1 MAKSPLVEILQLIE
15 KLVTLPPPP
24 HRYNNANTATAAK
37 YKEYENLRALLGGKA
52 LPHTS
57 KDQKRKRSAKEDAP
71 KTPSKRAAKTI
82 STPGQ
87 QKPQITLDNNPI
99 ENTPPAP
106 RPVMLGPTPQK
117 NGIFI
122 GIFDHLPAETPS
134 HERTALSEV
143 NINAPATPSKI
154 AATPE
159 FERSKYTRTPMSEGR
174 RFLLDQFV
182 TPRKRKQQEEEQE
195 RTPSSIAKRF
205 MTPAFFRQYTQP
217 LDTIS
222 EETPKPRP
230 LPGRRPFLKTLSS
243 MIKEIRDAEEEK
255 ADADL
260 DVLRDLEND
269 EKSGDPEAKEIS
281 NASFKEVETKPAD
294 LDRDGFKESD
304 VEAEINEINE
314 AEQAE
319 AEKSGIFKKIWK
331 KKGLKRQ
338 TKRINSAFTLSP
350 VYPFA
355 NM

>member
-1 MAKSPLVEILQLIE
+1 
-15 KLVTLPPPP
+15 
-24 HRYNNANTATAAK
+24 
-37 YKEYENLRALLGGKA
+37 
-52 LPHTS
+52 
-57 KDQKRKRSAKEDAP
+57 
-71 KTPSKRAAKTI
+71 
-82 STPGQ
+82 
-87 QKPQITLDNNPI
+87 
-99 ENTPPAP
+99 
-106 RPVMLGPTPQK
+106 MLGPTPQK

-159 FERSKYTRTPMSEGR
+159 FERSKFSRTPMSEGR

-182 TPRKRKQQEEEQE
+182 TPRKRKRQEEEQD

-217 LDTIS
+217 LETV
-222 EETPKPRP
+222 EEEESPKSRP

-260 DVLRDLEND
+260 DVLHELEDD
-269 EKSGDPEAKEIS
+269 ERSGAVEAKKIS
-281 NASFKEVETKPAD
+281 KTSSKTDIDTKPSD
-294 LDRDGFKESD
+294 LDRDGFRESD
-304 VEAEINEINE
+304 VGAELNEINE

-319 AEKSGIFKKIWK
+319 AEKSGIVKKIWK

-338 TKRINSAFTLSP
+338 TRRVNSTLQLPSP
-350 VYPFA
+350 CDFA
-355 NM
+355 NVSC